1 LSPRFSHSRVHG
13 VRCDSVVP
21 FYYNLMSEDIFD
33 NYNEINRD
41 TYLTET
47 RRVKSRLLSIAV
59 ILFLSDVFGLLIS
72 DMLTFQLL
80 LWSLFIPCIIASLAF
95 LGVKEPLAA
104 MIIATV
110 IIAAL
115 WIYIIAVLGARGAIA
130 GFLVKIIVIYLL
142 ISGFKSAKE
151 AQRAKKE
158 LVNP

>member
-1 LSPRFSHSRVHG
+1 
-13 VRCDSVVP
+13 
-21 FYYNLMSEDIFD
+21 MSEDIFD
-33 NYNEINRD
+33 NYNELNRI

-47 RRVKSRLLSIAV
+47 RRVKSRLLTIAL

-95 LGVKEPLAA
+95 LGIKEPLAA

-110 IIAAL
+110 IVAAL
-115 WIYIIAVLGARGAIA
+115 WIYIIAILGARGAIA

-151 AQRAKKE
+151 AQKAKKE

>member
-1 LSPRFSHSRVHG
+1 
-13 VRCDSVVP
+13 
-21 FYYNLMSEDIFD
+21 MSEDIFD

-115 WIYIIAVLGARGAIA
+115 WIYIIAVLGARGAVA

>member
-1 LSPRFSHSRVHG
+1 M
-13 VRCDSVVP
+13 VP

-115 WIYIIAVLGARGAIA
+115 WIYIIAVLGARGAVA